1 LRAIAVDHT
10 APALL
15 PIGAGGDMGDK
26 WNSDRDE
33 PVTGSANDEQIRG
46 VATDED
52 DFDAEEEL
60 DEDELEDEEG
70 SSTF

>member
-15 PIGAGGDMGDK
+15 PIGAGGDMADQR
-26 WNSDRDE
+26 NSDRDE
-33 PVTGSANDEQIRG
+33 PVPAGTEENIRG

-52 DFDAEEEL
+52 FDEAEEV
-60 DEDELEDEEG
+60 DEDEIEDEEG
-70 SSTF
+70 GSTF